1 MKEEAHKFADDDPQ
15 ELLKSF
21 NKKSKT
27 KEDKEDYGNPP
38 SNRSNKTDPITK
50 SFFSKNG
57 K

>member
-1 MKEEAHKFADDDPQ
+1 MKEEAHKYADHDPQ

-27 KEDKEDYGNPP
+27 KEDKDDYGNPP
-38 SNRSNKTDPITK
+38 STRSIKTDPINK
-50 SFFSKNG
+50 SYFAKNG